1 MMKVKSNRL
10 LILCLAMTSF
20 AIAAS
25 AQVFSP
31 EVSSSSSS
39 SSPVKSEQVKANN
52 SGWNKFYKNETKD
65 NLSSEN
71 SQPQNQA
78 ASQQQNIQN
87 KQTVTNPQDYI
98 YKDVPQVDRPT
109 LDGVKRGRTSVI
121 NIVSN
126 SKVKSEGFIY
136 LYYSDF
142 SVRKMMSGSMS
153 CDVKFEI
160 VTTLDRRLNSLA
172 IRLVWPK
179 MQTPLTFLDVNP
191 NQKYQMPYTLLGEGC
206 YTMDKIPNIVVN
218 RCRVKGMSQ
227 EECANRVRWMRKM

>member
-1 MMKVKSNRL
+1 MIKVKCNQL
-10 LILCLAMTSF
+10 LIFCLAMTNF
-20 AIAAS
+20 ALVAS
-25 AQVFSP
+25 AQMFLP
-31 EVSSSSSS
+31 ETASSSSSS
-39 SSPVKSEQVKANN
+39 SVKSEQVKAEGA
-52 SGWNKFYKNETKD
+52 GWNKFYNNGKKD
-65 NLSSEN
+65 NSSSEN
-71 SQPQNQA
+71 SQSQTKSEP
-78 ASQQQNIQN
+78 QQQKTQS
-87 KQTVTNPQDYI
+87 KQAVTNPQDYI

-121 NIVSN
+121 NIVPN

-172 IRLVWPK
+172 IRLVWPN

-206 YTMDKIPNIVVN
+206 YSMDKIPNIVVN